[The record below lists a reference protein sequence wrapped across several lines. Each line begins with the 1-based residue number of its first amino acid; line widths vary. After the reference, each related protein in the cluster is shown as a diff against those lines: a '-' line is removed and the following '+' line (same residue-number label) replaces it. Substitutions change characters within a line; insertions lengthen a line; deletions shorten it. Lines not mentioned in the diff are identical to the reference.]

1 MYRIIIVDD
10 EAVIR
15 QGIKKIL
22 QRFAPNWEVVGEAED
37 GVSGLQQILRL
48 QPDLVILDVRMPGL
62 TGIECCEEIAVKSP
76 RIHRILLTAYQDFQ
90 LAKQAIH
97 HGVLE
102 FITKPLDREVL
113 LQTLIRVEAL
123 IDTERQEQ
131 AQLSSLQHTIRQV
144 APLAQQ
150 FYYQQFLFGHDIND
164 LEQFIVNT
172 GYPVPFKQDSDQAIL
187 LAVSPDWIEKDVF
200 SDFDVELF
208 MYALTKFV
216 QEWFAEQPQGFILQ
230 DHAGQIIVIFSYAA
244 DNMEFAVQQ
253 TLQLANELKADIRT
267 YFKRTA
273 TIGISSMHSFVETP
287 KAYQEASL
295 AVTYRIVYGGDQ
307 VLSLNSVHSERN
319 IPVHLLEQMEVSLE
333 QLMHG
338 NEQAS
343 YDALDKVT
351 SSERIGPNELKRII
365 VHYMLRLAV
374 QIKQMDLDINQ
385 TSGKSLQT
393 WLFELESAVTH
404 SSLMDKIKEMIHEL
418 CTSILKERSHLDF
431 RLVEKAKQHVKDYL
445 SEGVSLQSAAD
456 YLGMNASYFS
466 RWFKY
471 STNGN
476 FVDFLKE
483 CRIEKAKELL
493 LQSNHSQQEISKQI
507 GYADVKHYYRVFKE
521 RTGYTPSDYK
531 KAFCLK

>member
-1 MYRIIIVDD
+1 MYRVIIVDD
-10 EAVIR
+10 EAIIR

-22 QRFAPNWEVVGEAED
+22 QRFAPDWEVVGEAED

-62 TGIECCEEIAVKSP
+62 TGIECCEEIAAKSP
-76 RIHRILLTAYQDFQ
+76 RIHRIILTAYQDFQ

-102 FITKPLDREVL
+102 FIIKPLDRNEL
-113 LQTLIRVEAL
+113 LQTLIRVAAL
-123 IDTERQEQ
+123 VDEERNEQ
-131 AQLSSLQHTIRQV
+131 AELRTLQYTVRQA

-150 FYYQQFLFGHDIND
+150 LYYQQFLLGQDSHD
-164 LEQFIVNT
+164 LEQFIIKS
-172 GYPVPFKQDSDQAIL
+172 GYSLPFIKDTDQVTL
-187 LAVSPDWIEKDVF
+187 MAVSPDWIEKDVF

-216 QEWFAEQPQGFILQ
+216 QEWFGELPNSFILQ
-230 DHAGQIIVIFSYAA
+230 DHAGQVIVILS
-244 DNMEFAVQQ
+244 FAEDTIGTTIQQ
-253 TLQLANELKADIRT
+253 ATQLANELKTEIST

-273 TIGISSMHSFVETP
+273 TIGISSMHSFNDTS

-295 AVTYRIVYGGDQ
+295 AVTYRIVYGGNQ
-307 VLSLNSVHSERN
+307 VLLLNTVQSERN
-319 IPVHLLEQMEVSLE
+319 IPVLLLEKIEASLE
-333 QLMHG
+333 FLMHG
-338 NEQAS
+338 NEQAA
-343 YDALDKVT
+343 YEVLDEVT
-351 SSERIGPNELKRII
+351 SSEHIAPIELKRII

-374 QIKQMDLDINQ
+374 QIKQMDLDISQ

-393 WLFELESAVTH
+393 WLSELEAALTY
-404 SSLMDKIKEMIHEL
+404 SSLLGKIKEMIHEL
-418 CTSILKERSHLDF
+418 CNSINQERSHLDLK
-431 RLVEKAKQHVKDYL
+431 LVEKAKLYIRDYL
-445 SEGVSLQSAAD
+445 SEGISLQSVAD

-493 LQSNHSQQEISKQI
+493 QMGSHNLQEISTLI
-507 GYADVKHYYRVFKE
+507 GYADVKHFYRVFKE
-521 RTGYTPSDYK
+521 RTGYTPSEYK
-531 KAFCLK
+531 KHFI

>member
-1 MYRIIIVDD
+1 MYRVIIVDD
-10 EAVIR
+10 ETVIR

-48 QPDLVILDVRMPGL
+48 KPDLAILDVRMPGL
-62 TGIECCEEIAVKSP
+62 TGIECCQEIAAKSP
-76 RIHRILLTAYQDFQ
+76 RIHRIILTAYQNFQ

-102 FITKPLDREVL
+102 FITKPLDREEL
-113 LQTLIRVEAL
+113 LQTLMRVEAL
-123 IDTERQEQ
+123 VDEERQDQ
-131 AQLSSLQHTIRQV
+131 AQLNSLQHTVRQA

-150 FYYQQFLFGHDIND
+150 LYYQQFLFGHDFND
-164 LEQFIVNT
+164 LEQFMVNT
-172 GYPVPFKQDSDQAIL
+172 GYSVPLKQDSDQVVL
-187 LAVSPDWIEKDVF
+187 LAVSPDWIEKDAF

-208 MYALTKFV
+208 MYALTKFA
-216 QEWFAEQPQGFILQ
+216 QEWYAEQPHGIILQ
-230 DHAGQIIVIFSYAA
+230 DHAGQIIVILSYAA
-244 DNMEFAVQQ
+244 DSTEFALQQ
-253 TLQLANELKADIRT
+253 ATQLANELKGGIRT
-267 YFKRTA
+267 YFKRTV
-273 TIGISSMHSFVETP
+273 TIGISSLHSFAETF

-295 AVTYRIVYGGDQ
+295 AVTYRIVYGGNQ
-307 VLSLNSVHSERN
+307 VLSLNILHSERN

-333 QLMHG
+333 YLMHG
-338 NEQAS
+338 NEHNA
-343 YDALDKVT
+343 YETLEEIT
-351 SSERIGPNELKRII
+351 SSERIAPIELKRII

-385 TSGKSLQT
+385 TSGKSLQI
-393 WLFELESAVTH
+393 WLSELESAVTH

-418 CTSILKERSHLDF
+418 CNSIILERSHLDL

-445 SEGVSLQSAAD
+445 SEGISLQSAAD

-476 FVDFLKE
+476 FVDFVKE

-493 LQSNHSQQEISKQI
+493 QQGAHNLQGISAQI
-507 GYADVKHYYRVFKE
+507 GYADVKHFYRVFKE
-521 RTGYTPSDYK
+521 RTGYTPSEYK
-531 KAFCLK
+531 KHFI